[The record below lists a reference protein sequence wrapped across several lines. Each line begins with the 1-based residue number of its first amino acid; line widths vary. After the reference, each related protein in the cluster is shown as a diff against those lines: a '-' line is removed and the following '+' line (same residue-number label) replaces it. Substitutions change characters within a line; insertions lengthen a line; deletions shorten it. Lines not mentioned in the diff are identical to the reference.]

1 MDKSVEV
8 DGNVEIIG
16 DDEIGTEL
24 TDTVVIDESLEVEE
38 SDEDVQTKADEKTDA
53 ASLFLCGICEKGFNR
68 QRNLNRH
75 VEDIHTERRQPIK
88 CTRCKEIFPTHYEMT
103 VHRRTCTLNCPYSD
117 CTWSCDNILK
127 INAHLRKHLAELN
140 RMQHF

>member
-38 SDEDVQTKADEKTDA
+38 SDEDVEESEEEENLVIPELDDKEGEGEMFGGWVWDER
-53 ASLFLCGICEKGFNR
+53 SLRE
-68 QRNLNRH
+68 
-75 VEDIHTERRQPIK
+75 
-88 CTRCKEIFPTHYEMT
+88 
-103 VHRRTCTLNCPYSD
+103 
-117 CTWSCDNILK
+117 
-127 INAHLRKHLAELN
+127 ELD
-140 RMQHF
+140 